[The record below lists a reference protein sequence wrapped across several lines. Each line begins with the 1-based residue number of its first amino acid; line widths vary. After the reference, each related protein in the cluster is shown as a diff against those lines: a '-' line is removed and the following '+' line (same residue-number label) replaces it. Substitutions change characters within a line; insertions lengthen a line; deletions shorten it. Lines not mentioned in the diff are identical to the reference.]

1 MVRRLL
7 VAAAVILAAAAKPAV
22 AQHTHDPKQ
31 IEQLLS
37 LGTAARKAGRPS
49 EAIKHLEDLLKLQ
62 PENVDARLQLG
73 LSFAARQRYDD
84 ARRELTQ
91 VLEAAPDYDDARL
104 GLARIA
110 FWRRDLAEAE
120 RQLGLLRKT
129 SRENTEV
136 KALAE
141 EITKARAEARAK
153 AEAEAER
160 RRLDRA
166 RMLRRQG
173 RAAEAEKIFREAL
186 ARHPK
191 DAALWIDLGLTLAV
205 QNRFS
210 EARTAFERALAVN
223 PKQIDAQLGLARIDL
238 QTNSLDNADRQIAE
252 ILAADPLHVEA
263 GAIKAR
269 IRLARGDSRGAE
281 AEFRALAAQNSGVS
295 DILIGLGDSL
305 RAQYRDAD
313 ARAAYEHARAVAPGS
328 AEVSHRLALSV
339 RPRWRLN
346 LDGSYSRLSENS
358 GSWSEIRAG
367 IGYVL
372 DEKTTLSGGVEFNR
386 RFGKTDAL
394 IDARLDHRW
403 SEEAST
409 FIRLGGTPDADHR
422 PDMLGEVGG
431 AIKILPGGDIV
442 GSTVATFD
450 LAYARYRTGDVKSA
464 SPGVQQYFANGRIW
478 VTARLIATLSETDE
492 ALGGFL
498 TRVDWVVIDGWKIFA
513 GYSDAPESS
522 GGLTVETRTL
532 FGGIAVDLDRNTT
545 LNLSASREDRSKFS
559 ERTTF
564 NVGITS
570 RF

>member
-7 VAAAVILAAAAKPAV
+7 VAAAVTLAAAAKPAV

-49 EAIKHLEDLLKLQ
+49 EAIKRLEDLLKFQ

-73 LSFAARQRYDD
+73 LSLAARQRYDD
-84 ARRELTQ
+84 AQRELTR

-129 SRENTEV
+129 SRENTEA

-141 EITKARAEARAK
+141 QITKARADARAK

-166 RMLRRQG
+166 RMLRWQG
-173 RAAEAEKIFREAL
+173 RPAEAEKIFRDAL
-186 ARHPK
+186 VRHPK
-191 DAALWIDLGLTLAV
+191 DAALWVDLGLALAL

-210 EARTAFERALAVN
+210 EARIAYERALTLD
-223 PKQIDAQLGLARIDL
+223 PQQIDAQLGLARVDL
-238 QTNSLDNADRQIAE
+238 QTHSLDDADRRVTE
-252 ILAADPLHVEA
+252 ILAADPLHMDA
-263 GAIKAR
+263 RAIKAR
-269 IRLARGDSRGAE
+269 IRLARGDPGGAE
-281 AEFRALAAQNSGVS
+281 AEFRALAAQNSGAS
-295 DILIGLGDSL
+295 DFLVGLGDSL

-313 ARAAYEHARAVAPGS
+313 ARAAYEHARAVAPDS
-328 AEVSHRLALSV
+328 VEVSRRLALSL
-339 RPRWRLN
+339 RPRWRLD
-346 LDGSYSRLSENS
+346 LDGGYSRLDENLDP
-358 GSWSEIRAG
+358 WREIRAG

-386 RFGKTDAL
+386 RFGKTDVL
-394 IDARLDHRW
+394 IDARVDHRW

-409 FIRLGGTPDADHR
+409 FVRLGGTPDADYR
-422 PDMLGEVGG
+422 PEVLAEAGG

-442 GSTVATFD
+442 GPTIATFE
-450 LAYARYRTGDVKSA
+450 LGYARYRAGGVKSA
-464 SPGVQQYFANGRIW
+464 SPGVLQYFANGRIW

-498 TRVDWVVIDGWKIFA
+498 TRIDWVVIDSWKIFA

-532 FGGIAVDLDRNTT
+532 FGGVAIDLDRNTT
-545 LNLSASREDRSKFS
+545 LNLSASREDRSKSS

-570 RF
+570 HF